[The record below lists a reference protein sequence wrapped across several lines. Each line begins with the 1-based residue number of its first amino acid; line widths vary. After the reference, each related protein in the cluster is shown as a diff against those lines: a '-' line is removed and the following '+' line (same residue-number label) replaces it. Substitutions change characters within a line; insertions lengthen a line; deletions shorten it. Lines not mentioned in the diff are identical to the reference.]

1 MSILFLKI
9 FLSTFFLT
17 VIFEKLGHTPHLLD
31 HPIKRSA
38 HSYPIP
44 SGGGAVVVIVFLVVA
59 TSLFL
64 NDRIPVNEY
73 HALMGGSLIAVL
85 GFADDVSSLSLWV
98 RLPTQFVAAF
108 WVVYSLGGV
117 PSIDFSFFQLSNSE
131 ILILL
136 GVLALIWLLN
146 LYNFMDGAD
155 GLAGTELIFVTSMS
169 LVFAIIAGDNLVALI
184 SAILISSISGFPS
197 VVILLISG
205 LFIGRSGLGLVEPLD
220 LGQGLETIVGLLVC
234 LVLFEGGLNLKL
246 PEGNIRNTVLRISL
260 IRLFISLSAGIF
272 IAHWLAGLSWPVAG
286 VYSAIVLATGP
297 TVVSPLVDQIKLVSP
312 LSEVLKAEGLVLEP
326 IGAVLALLLLELI
339 LGDLHG
345 IKEVFIALMQRLGGG
360 VLIGISSGWLLSE
373 ILKKIKNETS
383 FGIEL
388 QVTLGFIFLVY
399 GICEY
404 ILPES
409 GLPASVAAGFIVGKR
424 EIIDKERLDNLIGE
438 LAQLAITVLFPLLAS
453 DVSWGEL
460 SPLGWGGIIC
470 VLMLMIIVRPISI
483 SLATMGGELD
493 VKQRVFLSWLA
504 PRGIVTAAVASLF
517 SIRLEQA
524 GVLGAGRL
532 QGLVF
537 LTILMTVGIQGLT
550 ARPLANFL
558 NLIDKEI

>member
-1 MSILFLKI
+1 M
-9 FLSTFFLT
+9 TP
-17 VIFEKLGHTPHLLD
+17 ERLGLLWG
-31 HPIKRSA
+31 I
-38 HSYPIP
+38 
-44 SGGGAVVVIVFLVVA
+44 
-59 TSLFL
+59 T
-64 NDRIPVNEY
+64 
-73 HALMGGSLIAVL
+73 
-85 GFADDVSSLSLWV
+85 
-98 RLPTQFVAAF
+98 
-108 WVVYSLGGV
+108 
-117 PSIDFSFFQLSNSE
+117 
-131 ILILL
+131 
-136 GVLALIWLLN
+136 
-146 LYNFMDGAD
+146 
-155 GLAGTELIFVTSMS
+155 
-169 LVFAIIAGDNLVALI
+169 VFAGACAR
-184 SAILISSISGFPS
+184 LISSVSGFPS

-373 ILKKIKNETS
+373 ILKKIKNEAS

>member
-1 MSILFLKI
+1 M
-9 FLSTFFLT
+9 TP
-17 VIFEKLGHTPHLLD
+17 ERLGLLWG
-31 HPIKRSA
+31 I
-38 HSYPIP
+38 
-44 SGGGAVVVIVFLVVA
+44 
-59 TSLFL
+59 T
-64 NDRIPVNEY
+64 
-73 HALMGGSLIAVL
+73 
-85 GFADDVSSLSLWV
+85 
-98 RLPTQFVAAF
+98 
-108 WVVYSLGGV
+108 
-117 PSIDFSFFQLSNSE
+117 
-131 ILILL
+131 
-136 GVLALIWLLN
+136 
-146 LYNFMDGAD
+146 
-155 GLAGTELIFVTSMS
+155 
-169 LVFAIIAGDNLVALI
+169 VFAGACAR
-184 SAILISSISGFPS
+184 LISSVSGFPS

-260 IRLFISLSAGIF
+260 IRLFISLLAGIY

-373 ILKKIKNETS
+373 ILKKIKNEAS

-470 VLMLMIIVRPISI
+470 VLMLMLIVRPISI

>member
-1 MSILFLKI
+1 M
-9 FLSTFFLT
+9 TP
-17 VIFEKLGHTPHLLD
+17 ERLGLLWG
-31 HPIKRSA
+31 I
-38 HSYPIP
+38 
-44 SGGGAVVVIVFLVVA
+44 
-59 TSLFL
+59 T
-64 NDRIPVNEY
+64 
-73 HALMGGSLIAVL
+73 
-85 GFADDVSSLSLWV
+85 
-98 RLPTQFVAAF
+98 
-108 WVVYSLGGV
+108 
-117 PSIDFSFFQLSNSE
+117 
-131 ILILL
+131 
-136 GVLALIWLLN
+136 
-146 LYNFMDGAD
+146 
-155 GLAGTELIFVTSMS
+155 
-169 LVFAIIAGDNLVALI
+169 VFAGACAR
-184 SAILISSISGFPS
+184 LISSVSGFPS

-205 LFIGRSGLGLVEPLD
+205 LFIGRSGFGLVEPLD

-373 ILKKIKNETS
+373 ILKKIKNEAS

-409 GLPASVAAGFIVGKR
+409 GLPASVASGFIVGKR

-438 LAQLAITVLFPLLAS
+438 LAQLSITVLFPLLAS

>member
-1 MSILFLKI
+1 M
-9 FLSTFFLT
+9 TP
-17 VIFEKLGHTPHLLD
+17 ERLGLL
-31 HPIKRSA
+31 
-38 HSYPIP
+38 
-44 SGGGAVVVIVFLVVA
+44 
-59 TSLFL
+59 
-64 NDRIPVNEY
+64 
-73 HALMGGSLIAVL
+73 
-85 GFADDVSSLSLWV
+85 W
-98 RLPTQFVAAF
+98 
-108 WVVYSLGGV
+108 GV
-117 PSIDFSFFQLSNSE
+117 
-131 ILILL
+131 
-136 GVLALIWLLN
+136 
-146 LYNFMDGAD
+146 
-155 GLAGTELIFVTSMS
+155 T
-169 LVFAIIAGDNLVALI
+169 VFAGACAR
-184 SAILISSISGFPS
+184 LISSVFGFPS
-197 VVILLISG
+197 VVILLLSG

-246 PEGNIRNTVLRISL
+246 PEGNIRNTVLKISL

-297 TVVSPLVDQIKLVSP
+297 TVVSPLVEQIKLASP

-339 LGDLHG
+339 LGDLRG

-360 VLIGISSGWLLSE
+360 VFIGVSSGWLLSE
-373 ILKKIKNETS
+373 ILKKLKNKAS

-388 QVTLGFIFLVY
+388 QVTLGFIFLIY

-470 VLMLMIIVRPISI
+470 VFMLMVIVRPISI
-483 SLATMGGELD
+483 SIATMGRELD
-493 VKQRVFLSWLA
+493 IKERVFLAWLA
-504 PRGIVTAAVASLF
+504 PRGIVTASVASLF

-550 ARPLANFL
+550 ARPLANIL
-558 NLIDKEI
+558 DLIEKKN

>member
-1 MSILFLKI
+1 M
-9 FLSTFFLT
+9 TP
-17 VIFEKLGHTPHLLD
+17 ERLGLLWG
-31 HPIKRSA
+31 I
-38 HSYPIP
+38 
-44 SGGGAVVVIVFLVVA
+44 
-59 TSLFL
+59 T
-64 NDRIPVNEY
+64 
-73 HALMGGSLIAVL
+73 
-85 GFADDVSSLSLWV
+85 
-98 RLPTQFVAAF
+98 
-108 WVVYSLGGV
+108 
-117 PSIDFSFFQLSNSE
+117 
-131 ILILL
+131 
-136 GVLALIWLLN
+136 
-146 LYNFMDGAD
+146 
-155 GLAGTELIFVTSMS
+155 
-169 LVFAIIAGDNLVALI
+169 VFAGACAR
-184 SAILISSISGFPS
+184 LISSISGFPS
-197 VVILLISG
+197 VVILLLSG

-373 ILKKIKNETS
+373 ILKKIKNEAS

-558 NLIDKEI
+558 NLIDKEK

>member
-1 MSILFLKI
+1 MTPERLGLLWGITI
-9 FLSTFFLT
+9 F
-17 VIFEKLGHTPHLLD
+17 
-31 HPIKRSA
+31 A
-38 HSYPIP
+38 
-44 SGGGAVVVIVFLVVA
+44 GACA
-59 TSLFL
+59 
-64 NDRIPVNEY
+64 R
-73 HALMGGSLIAVL
+73 
-85 GFADDVSSLSLWV
+85 
-98 RLPTQFVAAF
+98 
-108 WVVYSLGGV
+108 
-117 PSIDFSFFQLSNSE
+117 
-131 ILILL
+131 
-136 GVLALIWLLN
+136 
-146 LYNFMDGAD
+146 
-155 GLAGTELIFVTSMS
+155 
-169 LVFAIIAGDNLVALI
+169 
-184 SAILISSISGFPS
+184 LISSVSGFPS

-373 ILKKIKNETS
+373 ILKKIKNEAS

-409 GLPASVAAGFIVGKR
+409 GLPASVASGFIVGKR

-550 ARPLANFL
+550 ARPLANLL

>member
-1 MSILFLKI
+1 M
-9 FLSTFFLT
+9 TP
-17 VIFEKLGHTPHLLD
+17 ERLGLLWG
-31 HPIKRSA
+31 I
-38 HSYPIP
+38 
-44 SGGGAVVVIVFLVVA
+44 
-59 TSLFL
+59 T
-64 NDRIPVNEY
+64 
-73 HALMGGSLIAVL
+73 
-85 GFADDVSSLSLWV
+85 
-98 RLPTQFVAAF
+98 
-108 WVVYSLGGV
+108 
-117 PSIDFSFFQLSNSE
+117 
-131 ILILL
+131 
-136 GVLALIWLLN
+136 
-146 LYNFMDGAD
+146 
-155 GLAGTELIFVTSMS
+155 
-169 LVFAIIAGDNLVALI
+169 VFAGACAR
-184 SAILISSISGFPS
+184 LISSVSGFPS

-286 VYSAIVLATGP
+286 VFSAIVLATGP

-373 ILKKIKNETS
+373 ILKKIKNEAS

-399 GICEY
+399 GICEF

-558 NLIDKEI
+558 NLIDKDI